1 MSHSKWK
8 SINGSESRLSGR
20 VEWYE
25 GTGLE
30 SGWWALSVSVKEIS
44 WQLVFNVS
52 AALDLSPIFLSE

>member
-8 SINGSESRLSGR
+8 SINSSESRLSGR

-30 SGWWALSVSVKEIS
+30 SGWLALSVAVKEIS
-44 WQLVFNVS
+44 WQLGLGFG
-52 AALDLSPIFLSE
+52 F